1 MQVRT
6 VDSAIGGSSV
16 TNYAAARWS
25 QQQQNDVCNRQ
36 GVDGLGLRIL
46 LGKGGP
52 DCVDILILMRA
63 ARAVG
68 HVAKGGAVGNMETTR
83 SFLAVEAKMHMGI
96 AYSRGQQCERDHP
109 YERSQCSQSA
119 KHVPSMH
126 HITRVLIIRET
137 KP

>member
-6 VDSAIGGSSV
+6 VDGENGRSSV
-16 TNYAAARWS
+16 TNNAAARWS
-25 QQQQNDVCNRQ
+25 QEQQNDVCNRQ

-46 LGKGGP
+46 LGEGGP
-52 DCVDILILMRA
+52 DCVDVLILMRA

-68 HVAKGGAVGNMETTR
+68 RVAKRGALGNMETTR
-83 SFLAVEAKMHMGI
+83 RFLAVEAKMHMGI
-96 AYSRGQQCERDHP
+96 AYARGEQCEGDHP
-109 YERSQCSQSA
+109 YERSNCSQSA

-126 HITRVLIIRET
+126 HVTRVHIIVET

>member
-6 VDSAIGGSSV
+6 IDNAIGGSSV

-46 LGKGGP
+46 LGKSGP
-52 DCVDILILMRA
+52 DCVDVLILMRA
-63 ARAVG
+63 TRAVG
-68 HVAKGGAVGNMETTR
+68 RVAKRGVVGNMETTR
-83 SFLAVEAKMHMGI
+83 RFLAIKAKMHMGI
-96 AYSRGQQCERDHP
+96 AYSSGEQCEGDHP
-109 YERSQCSQSA
+109 YERSYFSQSA

-126 HITRVLIIRET
+126 HVTRVLIILET